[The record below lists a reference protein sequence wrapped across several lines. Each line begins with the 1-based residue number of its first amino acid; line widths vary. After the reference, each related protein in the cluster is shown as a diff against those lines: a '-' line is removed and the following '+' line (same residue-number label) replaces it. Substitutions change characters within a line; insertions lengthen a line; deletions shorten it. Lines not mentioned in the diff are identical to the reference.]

1 MHDTARLDDK
11 VNTKSGEK
19 GEKRFLQAIP
29 HPGGGGGAHKGSLG
43 RGVPPRHDFS
53 YRIK

>member
-29 HPGGGGGAHKGSLG
+29 HPGGGGGAHKGRWG
-43 RGVPPRHDFS
+43 RGLPPRPDFS